1 MFATLME
8 SRSMKV
14 RNELGTA
21 ASAAIHLTL
30 IVVAAYVTTA
40 SARTPQPDDPPTQL
54 HWVTPRPSQ
63 PSTGQSP
70 SRAPASSSTASTT
83 RTIRN
88 ISLSISA
95 DIPDVNIP
103 LGGVRTDDFAASPIG
118 TSTSNATSTGA
129 AGDKPA
135 FEAYEVDSPV
145 SAIAGSYRPEYPAAL
160 RSAGIEGDVTAQFI
174 VDRYGHASAESI
186 RILTSTNE
194 LFAASVKRAIPRM
207 RFVAARLNGE
217 PVAQSVQQLFSFRLD
232 H

>member
-8 SRSMKV
+8 SRSTRV

-30 IVVAAYVTTA
+30 IVVAAYITTA
-40 SARTPQPDDPPTQL
+40 SARTAQPDDPPVQL
-54 HWVTPRPSQ
+54 RWVRPQPSQ
-63 PSTGQSP
+63 PSTGHSP
-70 SRAPASSSTASTT
+70 TRTSASPTSSTAT
-83 RTIRN
+83 RTIGN

-103 LGGVRTDDFAASPIG
+103 LGGVRADDFSTSGVG
-118 TSTSNATSTGA
+118 TSSDNSTSTGPV
-129 AGDKPA
+129 GGKPA

-145 SAIAGSYRPEYPAAL
+145 SAIAGSYRPEYPTAL

-174 VDRYGHASAESI
+174 VDRSGHASAESI
-186 RILTSTNE
+186 RIISATNE

-232 H
+232 R